1 MVTFSVNTDPSTTG
15 SWWVDV
21 LSNVNG
27 GSAVSTIRAPY
38 YTGVNLGINTSA
50 NVLTMSIAYS
60 GGKLSINR
68 MFSYYCILISHSS
81 SCFVR

>member
-1 MVTFSVNTDPSTTG
+1 MEGEKSFSFFLNSMDSATG

-38 YTGVNLGINTSA
+38 YTAVNLSINTSA
-50 NVLTMSIAYS
+50 NVLTM
-60 GGKLSINR
+60 KKW
-68 MFSYYCILISHSS
+68 
-81 SCFVR
+81 